1 MSGCDECVLGRQR
14 KRGQPSEVERQGP
27 QACLSLGPG
36 YTGVFLN
43 GPCAPLGRMPLSAEP
58 AKVTSALINLINK
71 TVHQGGHYLLIGDDS
86 AGRSCPGGHSDSPTS
101 CGPSGPKRS
110 TRAGRGAGGGA
121 GAAACRL
128 HQAGWGDPSQ
138 SPHRSPLQTACA
150 AYPGRPLPAPSLPLT
165 PSFSGVNWQRAHSD
179 PAHCSGPGRT
189 SSFAHTP

>member
-27 QACLSLGPG
+27 QACPSLGPG
-36 YTGVFLN
+36 CTGVFLS
-43 GPCAPLGRMPLSAEP
+43 GPRAPPGRMPLSAEP

-110 TRAGRGAGGGA
+110 TRAGRGAGA
-121 GAAACRL
+121 GQEL
-128 HQAGWGDPSQ
+128 
-138 SPHRSPLQTACA
+138 
-150 AYPGRPLPAPSLPLT
+150 LPAPCTRLVRGPFPKSIPLSTADSLWCTPWQAPPSPFPAPYTQLLRGELAAGPL
-165 PSFSGVNWQRAHSD
+165 
-179 PAHCSGPGRT
+179 
-189 SSFAHTP
+189 